1 VLSRELQDRWA
12 DVTGVELRQGYGLTE
27 AAPVCL
33 FNRVDRP
40 NARGTLGVSFPGVDV
55 AIMPPADHSRLDS
68 PADAGPAA
76 TLPDGTRGEICVRGE
91 NVSPGYLGGTVG
103 LPRRGEWLCTGDE
116 GLRNADGTITFVGL
130 LKPMFTRNGFNVYP
144 REIERVV
151 GEMPGVARAEVTP
164 IPEPS
169 RENDI
174 RLRVWGGVTEAQ
186 VREWCERRISAYKQP
201 TTIEIS

>member
-1 VLSRELQDRWA
+1 
-12 DVTGVELRQGYGLTE
+12 
-27 AAPVCL
+27 
-33 FNRVDRP
+33 
-40 NARGTLGVSFPGVDV
+40 
-55 AIMPPADHSRLDS
+55 
-68 PADAGPAA
+68 
-76 TLPDGTRGEICVRGE
+76 
-91 NVSPGYLGGTVG
+91 
-103 LPRRGEWLCTGDE
+103 
-116 GLRNADGTITFVGL
+116 
-130 LKPMFTRNGFNVYP
+130 MFTRNGFNVYP

-186 VREWCERRISAYKQP
+186 VREWCESRISAYKQP